1 MKSRDRRLQILIGVS
16 LTLGGANLAL
26 GNLGERYTGLGPL
39 FGREVL
45 WWALVAVVLAFIL
58 FVERLPLSSIGF
70 KRPTW
75 GTLWA
80 IPAGVLLVIG
90 IPFIYFVVFPLLRL
104 HMNTAEIAKLAS
116 TPLWYRLLLVTRAA
130 VCEEILFRGYPIPR
144 IEELFGRPR
153 IVGTWIAAVV
163 SWAAF
168 TAAHLGS
175 WGGAQL
181 IVAGYGGVILTA
193 LYLWRR
199 DLVCNILAHFI
210 ADGAGFLFG

>member
-1 MKSRDRRLQILIGVS
+1 MQQTGIPARRFQIIVGLL
-16 LTLGGANLAL
+16 LTLGGANIGL
-26 GNLGERYTGLGPL
+26 GSLGERYSGMGPL

-80 IPAGVLLVIG
+80 IPAGAALAIG
-90 IPFIYFVVFPLLRL
+90 IPLIYFVVFPLLHL
-104 HMNTAEIAKLAS
+104 HMNTVEMAKLGA
-116 TPLWYRLLLVTRAA
+116 TPFWYRLLLVTRAA

-144 IEELFGRPR
+144 IEELTGR
-153 IVGTWIAAVV
+153 TWIAALV
-163 SWAAF
+163 SWVAF

-175 WGGAQL
+175 WGWAQL
-181 IVAGYGGVILTA
+181 IVAGYGGAVLTA

-210 ADGAGFLFG
+210 GDGVGFLLG